1 MNKLPECE
9 RPSVSLLACRRAQ
22 HATPQPKRSAD
33 CPRSRG
39 VYATSAAGSRGG
51 VGSSPL
57 ARGLPTRRTPHHP
70 PGGII
75 PARAGFTAAREASAG
90 HSSDHPRSRGVYPDG
105 GCLMGQI
112 KGSSPLARGLLPTRY
127 QPNLAD
133 RIIPARA
140 GFTRR
145 PRSRSCVHA
154 DHPRSRG
161 VYGLLFL
168 LRDVCPGSSPLARGL
183 LGGVVGLNG
192 QAGIIPA
199 RAGFT
204 SAMTW
209 RSSLRRDH
217 PRSRGVYESFD
228 IFTHTF
234 MGSSPLAR
242 GLPRTLCG
250 SCFPSRIIPARAGF
264 TRCRL
269 RLVLGCR
276 DHPRSRGV
284 YFMIR
289 DFIHASAGSSP
300 LARGLLLQL
309 TEVG

>member
-1 MNKLPECE
+1 M
-9 RPSVSLLACRRAQ
+9 
-22 HATPQPKRSAD
+22 
-33 CPRSRG
+33 
-39 VYATSAAGSRGG
+39 
-51 VGSSPL
+51 SPL
-57 ARGLPTRRTPHHP
+57 ARGLRYLGSRLQGR
-70 PGGII
+70 GGII
-75 PARAGFTAAREASAG
+75 PARAGFTNQENP
-90 HSSDHPRSRGVYPDG
+90 SSPPRRDHPRSRGVYG
-105 GCLMGQI
+105 GSGGFGRSLL
-112 KGSSPLARGLLPTRY
+112 GSSPLARGLPRRGVPDGADQGIIPARAGFTAHQISTEFGRPDHPRSHGVY
-127 QPNLAD
+127 YIREVPQNAEAGSSPLARGLRAAPD
-133 RIIPARA
+133 PVVVCTRIIPARA
-140 GFTRR
+140 GFTV
-145 PRSRSCVHA
+145 SYFFSGMFV
-154 DHPRSRG
+154 
-161 VYGLLFL
+161 
-168 LRDVCPGSSPLARGL
+168 
-183 LGGVVGLNG
+183 
-192 QAGIIPA
+192 Q
-199 RAGFT
+199 
-204 SAMTW
+204 
-209 RSSLRRDH
+209 DH

>member
-133 RIIPARA
+133 RIIPART
-140 GFTRR
+140 GFTIF
-145 PRSRSCVHA
+145 A
-154 DHPRSRG
+154 K
-161 VYGLLFL
+161 
-168 LRDVCPGSSPLARGL
+168 CPKMPK
-183 LGGVVGLNG
+183 
-192 QAGIIPA
+192 
-199 RAGFT
+199 
-204 SAMTW
+204 
-209 RSSLRRDH
+209 RDH
-217 PRSRGVYESFD
+217 PRSRGVYA
-228 IFTHTF
+228 
-234 MGSSPLAR
+234 P
-242 GLPRTLCG
+242 P
-250 SCFPSRIIPARAGF
+250 PIP
-264 TRCRL
+264 
-269 RLVLGCR
+269 
-276 DHPRSRGV
+276 
-284 YFMIR
+284 
-289 DFIHASAGSSP
+289 
-300 LARGLLLQL
+300 
-309 TEVG
+309 